1 MIDLKEAEKISR
13 GFIGQGKHKLIW
25 QGLPGHMA
33 KDKVKL
39 ILNLVA
45 SAVTALPRGGDIE
58 VSMGGTVEA
67 PSFVIRCRGTGA
79 RPPQY
84 LAEFV
89 SGEQQPQLDAMTI
102 QAYYTWR
109 LAHASGM
116 RLAIAR
122 DEADVVLSAQSAT

>member
-1 MIDLKEAEKISR
+1 
-13 GFIGQGKHKLIW
+13 
-25 QGLPGHMA
+25 MA

-58 VSMGGTVEA
+58 VSMSGSVEA
-67 PSFVIRCRGTGA
+67 PTFSIRCRGTGA

-84 LAEFV
+84 LTDFV
-89 SGEQQPQLDAMTI
+89 AGEQPPQLDAMTI

-109 LAHASGM
+109 LAAASGM
-116 RLAIAR
+116 KLSIAK
-122 DEADVVLSAQSAT
+122 DGVDVVLAANCVA